1 MSRVPF
7 LLVLGGLWLSG
18 LCTPTCAVARDP
30 TQEVAVIV
38 HLEQGP
44 DIAKREEI
52 AQIFLARRKLDPSGR
67 PLVPVNLPPSDPTR
81 QVFSERILGAPPE
94 AWEAYWTERYFQGV
108 TPPAVVA
115 SPEAMLRFV
124 AATPGAVGYLPACRA
139 DARVRVLFTIQA
151 SSALAPRVAAACG
164 H

>member
-1 MSRVPF
+1 MRRVPR
-7 LLVLGGLWLSG
+7 LLVLGGLWLAG
-18 LCTPTCAVARDP
+18 VFAPTSSAARDV

-52 AQIFLARRKLDPSGR
+52 AQIFLARRKLDPRGR
-67 PLVPVNLPPSDPTR
+67 PLVPVNLPPSDPAR
-81 QVFSERILGAPPE
+81 RVFSERILGAPPE

-115 SPEAMLRFV
+115 SPEAI
-124 AATPGAVGYLPACRA
+124 P
-139 DARVRVLFTIQA
+139 
-151 SSALAPRVAAACG
+151 SSF
-164 H
+164 